1 MDTKNISKEI
11 LKKALKI
18 KISFVS
24 LHYQIIQKQFN
35 TTTMKNLFTF
45 AVVLFSSVS
54 IFGQSIDTFQYYLPF
69 IQSNDTIVLKGIQP
83 NEVKVELVEYASNV
97 GVKTEINFINKTQF
111 GDETQLAIYKIAVAE
126 AIEEQNRIVS
136 KLDAFRNKNVQIG
149 GKTPQIERQVTVYVK
164 PNTTLIYAN

>member
-1 MDTKNISKEI
+1 
-11 LKKALKI
+11 
-18 KISFVS
+18 
-24 LHYQIIQKQFN
+24 
-35 TTTMKNLFTF
+35 MKNLF
-45 AVVLFSSVS
+45 VLFAIVFSTS
-54 IFGQSIDTFQYYLPF
+54 IFGQSVDTLEFYTPF
-69 IQSNDTIVLKGIQP
+69 LQLNDTLILTGIQP

-97 GVKTEINFINKTQF
+97 GVKTDIVFKNEKAF
-111 GDETQLAIYKIAVAE
+111 GEETQLAIYKIAVAE

>member
-1 MDTKNISKEI
+1 MKFLLYLYTIKLFKNNLI
-11 LKKALKI
+11 LP
-18 KISFVS
+18 
-24 LHYQIIQKQFN
+24 Q
-35 TTTMKNLFTF
+35 MKNLTF
-45 AVVLFSSVS
+45 VLFAVLFSNVA
-54 IFGQSIDTFQYYLPF
+54 FGQSIDTFQYYLPF
-69 IQSNDTIVLKGIQP
+69 IQSNDTIVLTGIQP
-83 NEVKVELVEYASNV
+83 NETKIELVEYASNV